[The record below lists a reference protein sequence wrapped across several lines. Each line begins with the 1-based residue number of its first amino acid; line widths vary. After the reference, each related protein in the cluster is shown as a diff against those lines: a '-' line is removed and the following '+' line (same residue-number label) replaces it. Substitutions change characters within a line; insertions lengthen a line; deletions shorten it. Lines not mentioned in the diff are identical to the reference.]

1 MKSMMEV
8 MEENDLFDQEK
19 NPMPFDGAR
28 MILGSF
34 QTVVEMNKVTS
45 E

>member
-1 MKSMMEV
+1 MKSMMDA
-8 MEENDLFDQEK
+8 MKDDDLFDQEK

-34 QTVVEMNKVTS
+34 QTVIDMNETPS
-45 E
+45 G